1 MQGVVVHT
9 FASGAWET
17 EAGRALG
24 CCFLFLLFYSYV
36 YDCLTCMN
44 VLHQVQCLQRL
55 ERARDPPW
63 LELQLGVTVWVL
75 GIEPGTSAK
84 ATGARNR

>member
-1 MQGVVVHT
+1 MNAGR
-9 FASGAWET
+9 SGAHLCFRCLGDR
-17 EAGRALG
+17 GRQSFGL
-24 CCFLFLLFYSYV
+24 LFLLFYSYV

-55 ERARDPPW
+55 ERARDPPG

-84 ATGARNR
+84 ATGAHNR